1 MTTKTEFDAMDLRL
15 KQWGAWCRAG
25 CRDPSMWDSDGTPG
39 AGMTRD
45 QVADAWSVQCMVMRL
60 PIEMRIVCQV
70 HYVSRPEESIT
81 RRGETRLA
89 EVNRRIRAAGVH
101 RRLGGNEYYCVR
113 DRAIENLINADR
125 LTKAVGL
132 VSSRSNGLR
141 TTAPK
146 FFSKGLAA

>member
-1 MTTKTEFDAMDLRL
+1 MTTKAECDEMDLRL

-25 CRDPSMWDSDGTPG
+25 SRDPALWESDGRNG

-45 QVADAWSVQCMVMRL
+45 QVADAWAVQCMVMRL

-70 HYVSRPEESIT
+70 HYVSRPEEAIT
-81 RRGETRLA
+81 RQGETRLA

-101 RRLGGNEYYCVR
+101 RRLASSEYYYVR
-113 DRAIENLINADR
+113 DRAIGNLLNADR
-125 LTKAVGL
+125 LTKAIGV

-146 FFSKGLAA
+146 IFSKGLAA